1 MSRLQELG
9 ITPVINAAGTYT
21 VLGGS
26 RLAPPVIAA
35 MAEAAQTFLDLEQLA
50 TAVGARLAAATGNEA
65 AVVTSGAAAGVAIAI
80 AACVAGTDPE
90 RIATFPAA
98 GAAARVI
105 VQKSQRNGYDYSA
118 RMTGIQLIE
127 IGGAARTTLTDLD
140 AALVN
145 DPACVLVFVGEQFD
159 RGAVPLRE
167 VTTAARARGVPV
179 VVDAAAGVPPI
190 ANLWQLTRAGADL
203 VVFSGGKG
211 LRGPQ
216 ATGLVVGRGELV
228 AACVANMS
236 PHHTIG
242 RPMKVGKEE
251 LLGLLA
257 AVEWSLALDEPE
269 YLASLERYVATW
281 IAGLRDI
288 PGIHVER
295 GIPVAAAEPL
305 PRALVRLDG
314 ADRAARD
321 HLVAEIRARG
331 VAVHTDGDASLAI
344 NPQTVAEDEVELVL
358 AAVRAVL
365 LARTAGDG
373 GGD

>member
-1 MSRLQELG
+1 MTRLEELG

-35 MAEAAQTFLDLEQLA
+35 MAVAAQTFLDFERLSA
-50 TAVGARLAAATGNEA
+50 AVGARLAAATGNEA

-80 AACVAGTDPE
+80 AACVVGTDLE
-90 RIATFPAA
+90 KIAAFPAA
-98 GAAARVI
+98 GAGVRVI
-105 VQKSQRNGYDYSA
+105 VQRSQRNGYDYSA
-118 RMTGIQLIE
+118 RMTGIQLVE
-127 IGGAARTTLTDLD
+127 IGRDSGTTLAELD
-140 AALVN
+140 AALA
-145 DPACVLVFVGEQFD
+145 DGAACVLVFVGEQFD
-159 RGAVPLRE
+159 RGAVPLAD
-167 VTTAARARGVPV
+167 VTAAAHARGVPV

-190 ANLWQLTRAGADL
+190 ANLWLLTRAGADL

-216 ATGLVVGRGELV
+216 TSGLVVGRRDLV

-236 PHHTIG
+236 PRHTIG

-257 AVEWSLALDEPE
+257 AVEWSLAQDEPG
-269 YLASLERYVATW
+269 YLARMERHVASW
-281 IAGLRDI
+281 VAGLSDV

-295 GIPVAAAEPL
+295 GIPVAVAEPL
-305 PRALVRLDG
+305 PRALVRLHG
-314 ADRAARD
+314 ADRAERD
-321 HLVAEIRARG
+321 RLVAEIRARG
-331 VAVHTDGDASLAI
+331 VAVHIEGDTTITL
-344 NPQTVAEDEVELVL
+344 NPQTIEEEEEAPVL

-365 LARTAGDG
+365 LARSAGTPG
-373 GGD
+373 AA